1 MRTEVS
7 SEATILIIDDQKLHH
22 KFLQKVLG
30 KGGFSNVVCLGDPLL
45 ALHEVQRLS
54 PDLIILDILL
64 DGANGLDVLQDIRNT
79 YYDMP
84 VILCTGYPDFRYDIK
99 SLAADYFVDKNSD
112 LSELKNKIEMALESK
127 IAFMIIPEVEDNIQ
141 IMLPVIRKRMELEVR
156 KSAG

>member
-1 MRTEVS
+1 MKKILVIDDEYATRFLFEEELAGEGYEVITAGS
-7 SEATILIIDDQKLHH
+7 SEGIFHIIEDQ
-22 KFLQKVLG
+22 
-30 KGGFSNVVCLGDPLL
+30 
-45 ALHEVQRLS
+45 R

-127 IAFMIIPEVEDNIQ
+127 IAFMIIPEIEDNIQ
-141 IMLPVIRKRMELEVR
+141 IMLPVIRKRMEPEVW